1 MLYLDKRGVN
11 IPVVAAEL
19 EEILTNNEKLAAKI
33 KYKNTIYSKGN
44 ICCVL
49 IYM

>member
-33 KYKNTIYSKGN
+33 KYKNTIYFELITSK
-44 ICCVL
+44 VL
-49 IYM
+49 T